1 MDIARH
7 AQVVSA
13 TNVNAELERVVAD
26 EFRRV
31 ADELELVFVLIE
43 RAVATVDAQAG
54 AEVDILKIAV
64 ALDKTGE
71 EAGAEVIQV
80 QSRHACVG
88 GRVLAKVEWQHVDFV
103 TEEAEPEVG
112 DQRR

>member
-1 MDIARH
+1 MDVARY

-13 TNVNAELERVVAD
+13 TDVNAELERVVAD

-43 RAVATVDAQAG
+43 RAVAPVDPKAG
-54 AEVDILKIAV
+54 AEVDIRKIAV

-71 EAGAEVIQV
+71 EAGAEVI
-80 QSRHACVG
+80 
-88 GRVLAKVEWQHVDFV
+88 
-103 TEEAEPEVG
+103 
-112 DQRR
+112 